1 MKAKKKYPKYED
13 GAKYDAKKEAM
24 KRGLEAKI
32 KKAKGTPAA
41 KPLVDQYRK
50 LTGTK

>member
-1 MKAKKKYPKYED
+1 MMK
-13 GAKYDAKKEAM
+13 
-24 KRGLEAKI
+24 GLEAKI

-41 KPLVDQYRK
+41 KPLVEQYRK